1 MTTPLAEIMNAI
13 EQHRF
18 SSELNLA
25 AGTKA
30 FRRGLRS
37 HILFQQLA
45 EAAKDPRAR
54 SVVAKRIEQLADEPV
69 DLQYENRYDAA
80 LSAYL
85 TVLADTAEPEVIA
98 KAASASAKAANTWW
112 AGDISRELI
121 THAIATGYTNWAP
134 GQDGL
139 PETLFARITWPKA
152 FRDHL
157 EKMRSEVPVTARTV
171 TGNQILKALHKAEV
185 KAARVSDPNKVSQ
198 PLSSDHTK
206 GSIRKCTGRVRGTLG
221 SRPPN
226 DTVSSYV
233 KANKRARA
241 QRG

>member
-69 DLQYENRYDAA
+69 DLHRFDQ
-80 LSAYL
+80 L
-85 TVLADTAEPEVIA
+85 
-98 KAASASAKAANTWW
+98 
-112 AGDISRELI
+112 
-121 THAIATGYTNWAP
+121 
-134 GQDGL
+134 Q
-139 PETLFARITWPKA
+139 
-152 FRDHL
+152 
-157 EKMRSEVPVTARTV
+157 
-171 TGNQILKALHKAEV
+171 
-185 KAARVSDPNKVSQ
+185 
-198 PLSSDHTK
+198 
-206 GSIRKCTGRVRGTLG
+206 
-221 SRPPN
+221 
-226 DTVSSYV
+226 
-233 KANKRARA
+233 
-241 QRG
+241 